1 MNPANLIK
9 SLILGMLLVLAPA
22 FGTAEQTVTTGSAA
36 TGVTKVVKITHRDA
50 TGLKDILQAHLNAA
64 YTHDELS
71 RYAITADPKTNTLI
85 FRAASPE
92 AIWLKDSMDLI
103 HQLDVPPPQ
112 ATISIALIG
121 RAAEFGPGATELER
135 QTAAQNEWPGA
146 VSLAA
151 TRFIAG
157 NEAVLTTPLD
167 AGEAGLLF
175 LQARVAIVDPDAR
188 KVLFS
193 SLVLVR
199 PDPNAPSRSTGKV
212 SERDLSDEEMRM
224 ADQAAEEEGSPD
236 EGTLDG
242 EPVLALNEVIL
253 RGAELQSLGP
263 FPISSSGAQAMLVLK
278 ADFGPETPK
287 AAE

>member
-1 MNPANLIK
+1 MNPATLLK
-9 SLILGMLLVLAPA
+9 SLILGLLLMVSPALAA
-22 FGTAEQTVTTGSAA
+22 AQEAATMGSAA
-36 TGVTKVVKITHRDA
+36 TGVTKVVRITHRDA
-50 TGLKDILQAHLNAA
+50 GGLKDIIQAHLNAA

-92 AIWLKDSMDLI
+92 AIWLKDSMELI
-103 HQLDVPPPQ
+103 RLLDVPPPQ
-112 ATISIALIG
+112 ATVSIALIG
-121 RAAEFGPGATELER
+121 RSGGFDAKATELER

-167 AGEAGLLF
+167 AGEAGLLY
-175 LQARVAIVDPDAR
+175 LHARVSIVDPDAR

-212 SERDLSDEEMRM
+212 TERDLTDEEMKM
-224 ADQAAEEEGSPD
+224 ANPGDPGEGAAEESG
-236 EGTLDG
+236 LDG
-242 EPVLALNEVIL
+242 VAVLALNEVIL
-253 RGAELQSLGP
+253 RGSEIQSLGP
-263 FPISSSGAQAMLVLK
+263 FPISNNGAQAMLVLK
-278 ADFGPETPK
+278 ADFGPEKAP